1 MGLVC
6 AFATQQMSDFMSN
19 PDAAQLFKN
28 VENFILFKQSDADL
42 GNIQKNL
49 DLNDQEKALIGS
61 LDQVKGEYSDAFVK
75 FGKLGSNLVKI
86 RPNPPLNWI
95 ATTNKTDAPI
105 KARVL
110 KEENYNYEKA
120 IERLVTTGGN

>member
-1 MGLVC
+1 MRRSCLK
-6 AFATQQMSDFMSN
+6 T
-19 PDAAQLFKN
+19 LK
-28 VENFILFKQSDADL
+28 ILSFLNADL